1 MSIANTLELAML
13 ALINDERAEAGLSP
27 LRMITLL
34 NQAAEDHSS
43 WMLENDS
50 FSHEGADD
58 TSPSDRMAGAGYPF
72 EGRTMALENI
82 GWQSARGLDGHADD
96 VAQIHASLMDSPG
109 HRANILNP
117 DVQDIGIGIEIFRV
131 NKFG

>member
-72 EGRTMALENI
+72 EGHTMALENI

-96 VAQIHASLMDSPG
+96 AIGKGVRPVPIALGIPRGFEADAGAILAAQKERD
-109 HRANILNP
+109 
-117 DVQDIGIGIEIFRV
+117 
-131 NKFG
+131 